1 MKTKVLLENIMN
13 TFQMYIKK
21 RLRFIYIHEF
31 QDYTCTCI
39 TKNIKRMVKCFII
52 FIESYI
58 CRFFSMIC

>member
-52 FIESYI
+52 FIESP
-58 CRFFSMIC
+58 